1 MLHVSLLY
9 RSMMM
14 KQKKTILL
22 CCVTVALLALAGM
35 TVLLC
40 MGCDSDT
47 TPDVTSGDTTVGDQI
62 TEETPTEGESLP
74 FTAEPETDG
83 EHTPEES
90 QTSSETASDP
100 EAPSESA
107 TDKPEEPTAEPE
119 EPATEE
125 PTVDAL
131 PTFEAYYAMSP
142 AEQEA
147 FYLSFSKPTDFFAW
161 YNAAKDKY
169 LEEHPGVE
177 LGPGG
182 IIPTP

>member
-1 MLHVSLLY
+1 MDLF
-9 RSMMM
+9 RGR
-14 KQKKTILL
+14 KN
-22 CCVTVALLALAGM
+22 
-35 TVLLC
+35 
-40 MGCDSDT
+40 
-47 TPDVTSGDTTVGDQI
+47 
-62 TEETPTEGESLP
+62 TEGGRWAGSPPPTVEK
-74 FTAEPETDG
+74 
-83 EHTPEES
+83 
-90 QTSSETASDP
+90 
-100 EAPSESA
+100 SA
-107 TDKPEEPTAEPE
+107 FPRKYFDRRH
-119 EPATEE
+119 EE

-182 IIPTP
+182 VIPTP